1 MKINIALVGSGYWG
15 KNFLK
20 HLTSNYD
27 KFNFIGLVEKS
38 KELRDINKLKYN
50 INVYEN
56 LSDIIDKCDN
66 FIIATP
72 VKTHFQIAKYLLENK
87 KNIMV
92 EKPLTEDYELTKI
105 LLDLSIKNNCKMM
118 CNFTPIYTESFK
130 FIKNYLKNKK
140 HKIRFISLRRSNL
153 GIIRKECNVIIDL
166 TCHDIALLYSLTGI
180 LPKNI
185 KTIGKDFYKYGLDM
199 VSINLEYDDFL
210 AYIYTS
216 RIDNLKQRE
225 LVIITEDER
234 ITYDDTNTI
243 NPIVIN
249 KNNITNNNKLEYNY
263 NDTIIPNIPFKEP
276 LKNQLEHFYNCITKN
291 EKVETDG
298 VFSLNIN
305 EIKKNIK
312 LN

>member
-1 MKINIALVGSGYWG
+1 MIALPSW
-15 KNFLK
+15 
-20 HLTSNYD
+20 
-27 KFNFIGLVEKS
+27 
-38 KELRDINKLKYN
+38 
-50 INVYEN
+50 
-56 LSDIIDKCDN
+56 
-66 FIIATP
+66 
-72 VKTHFQIAKYLLENK
+72 
-87 KNIMV
+87 
-92 EKPLTEDYELTKI
+92 
-105 LLDLSIKNNCKMM
+105 
-118 CNFTPIYTESFK
+118 
-130 FIKNYLKNKK
+130 
-140 HKIRFISLRRSNL
+140 
-153 GIIRKECNVIIDL
+153 
-166 TCHDIALLYSLTGI
+166 LYSLTGI

-305 EIKKNIK
+305 EIMKNIK

>member
-1 MKINIALVGSGYWG
+1 M
-15 KNFLK
+15 
-20 HLTSNYD
+20 
-27 KFNFIGLVEKS
+27 
-38 KELRDINKLKYN
+38 ELL
-50 INVYEN
+50 
-56 LSDIIDKCDN
+56 
-66 FIIATP
+66 
-72 VKTHFQIAKYLLENK
+72 
-87 KNIMV
+87 
-92 EKPLTEDYELTKI
+92 
-105 LLDLSIKNNCKMM
+105 
-118 CNFTPIYTESFK
+118 
-130 FIKNYLKNKK
+130 
-140 HKIRFISLRRSNL
+140 
-153 GIIRKECNVIIDL
+153 IIDL

-305 EIKKNIK
+305 EIMKNIK

>member
-1 MKINIALVGSGYWG
+1 MKISIALIGSGYWG

-27 KFNFIGLVEKS
+27 KFNFIGLVEKN
-38 KELRDINKLKYN
+38 KELRDINKLKYK

-56 LSDIIDKCDN
+56 ISDIIDKCDN

-72 VKTHFQIAKYLLENK
+72 VNTHFEIAKYLLENK

-92 EKPLTEDYELTKI
+92 EKPLTENCELTKI
-105 LLDLSIKNNCKMM
+105 LVDLSIKNNCKMM
-118 CNFTPIYTESFK
+118 CNFTPIYTEPFK

-140 HKIRFISLRRSNL
+140 NKIRFISLRRSNL
-153 GIIRKECNVIIDL
+153 GIIRKDCNVIIDL

-199 VSINLEYDDFL
+199 VSINLEYEDFL

-249 KNNITNNNKLEYNY
+249 KNNITNNNNLQYNY

-291 EKVETDG
+291 EKIETDG
-298 VFSLNIN
+298 EFSLNIN
-305 EIKKNIK
+305 KIIQNI
-312 LN
+312 